1 MAKNKT
7 EAIITLNGQ
16 QPLQVLK
23 QLADIVNLQH
33 QHRVSHLS
41 SNPKP

>member
-23 QLADIVNLQH
+23 QLQEAV
-33 QHRVSHLS
+33 RESAASMTS
-41 SNPKP
+41 SLFMAGGV